1 MAIRPI
7 SLYFLLF
14 IVLLA
19 SGCAHQSKQVLEQR
33 SLVSAQM
40 EIPEDQ
46 LLDVGVVVFDPGLSE
61 EPGEQEEGNLEE
73 IRKAESRYFATHLK
87 NTLQNSGQWG
97 AVRVVASTEA
107 VTDVQ
112 ITGRIVESD
121 GEILSIAIIAR
132 DVTGR
137 LLLDDVYE
145 QQLEENTSY
154 PDMGRGNRE
163 AFQNLYNAVAND
175 LLDARQKLKVKEL
188 RSIRKTAMLTFAED
202 LAPDAFSGYLEEG
215 DDSRTQIVR
224 LPAADDPMVKR
235 MDRMRERDGML
246 IDTIDGYYDNFYGEM
261 QESYGNWRKI
271 HREELIAKREIE
283 AASRDRYLLGA
294 AAILG
299 AIALEVAGIPGTSIL
314 QSVMVVG
321 GAVVIKSGWDKGKE
335 AEIHS
340 DAIKELDQSFESEVK
355 PQVLDVEGQTVKL
368 QGSAETQYENW
379 RHMLRKIYD
388 AETGFEQLEAEG
400 GDMGDTVESLDMN
413 E

>member
-299 AIALEVAGIPGTSIL
+299 AIALEVAGVPGTSIL

-321 GAVVIKSGWDKGKE
+321 GAVAIKSGWDKGEE

>member
-121 GEILSIAIIAR
+121 GVILSIAIIAR

-321 GAVVIKSGWDKGKE
+321 GAVVIKSGWDKGEE

>member
-121 GEILSIAIIAR
+121 GVILSIAIIAR

-299 AIALEVAGIPGTSIL
+299 AIALEVAGVPGTSIL

-321 GAVVIKSGWDKGKE
+321 GAVAIKSGWDKGEE

>member
-321 GAVVIKSGWDKGKE
+321 GAVAIKSGWDKGEE

>member
-14 IVLLA
+14 FVLLA